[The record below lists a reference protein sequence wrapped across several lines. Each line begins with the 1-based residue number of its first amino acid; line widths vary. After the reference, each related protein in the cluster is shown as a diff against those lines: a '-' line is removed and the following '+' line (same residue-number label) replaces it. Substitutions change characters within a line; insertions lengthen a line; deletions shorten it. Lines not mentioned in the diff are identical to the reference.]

1 MDESHSY
8 FPTNVRCRYFTT
20 VRHGEEDP
28 DITGVKH
35 HYQLNDICEFFYCTR
50 REPGSV

>member
-1 MDESHSY
+1 MNRRVSLL
-8 FPTNVRCRYFTT
+8 FPYQRRYFTT